1 MLIAALLLTLVGVVR
16 RKLRGGTGTEATGGS
31 ALGVRLERV
40 GDAVRRGATRLVREP
55 APALSVA
62 VAVLGLAVVGT
73 HLACSGQV

>member
-1 MLIAALLLTLVGVVR
+1 MLITALLLTVVGVVR
-16 RKLRGGTGTEATGGS
+16 RKLRGRADVESTGGS
-31 ALGVRLERV
+31 ALGIRLERV
-40 GDAVRRGATRLVREP
+40 GYAIRRGATRLLREP

>member
-1 MLIAALLLTLVGVVR
+1 MLLTALLLTLVGVVR
-16 RKLRGGTGTEATGGS
+16 RKFRGRADAESLAGP
-31 ALGVRLERV
+31 ALGSRLERV
-40 GDAVRRGATRLVREP
+40 GDALRRGATRLVRAP

>member
-1 MLIAALLLTLVGVVR
+1 MLITALLLTLVGVVR
-16 RKLRGGTGTEATGGS
+16 RKLRGQAAAQSTGGP

-40 GDAVRRGATRLVREP
+40 GDAIRRGATRLVREP

-73 HLACSGQV
+73 HLACAGQV

>member
-1 MLIAALLLTLVGVVR
+1 MLITALLLTLVGVVR
-16 RKLRGGTGTEATGGS
+16 RKLRGRAGAESTGGS
-31 ALGVRLERV
+31 TLGIRLERV

-73 HLACSGQV
+73 HLACAGQV

>member
-1 MLIAALLLTLVGVVR
+1 MLITALLLTLVGVVR
-16 RKLRGGTGTEATGGS
+16 RKLRGRADAQSTRGS
-31 ALGVRLERV
+31 ALWVRLERV
-40 GDAVRRGATRLVREP
+40 GDAIRRGATRLVREP